1 MFPGNSSHGDMVRL
15 SLDHWSSSSETSLI
29 PLPGTVRYRM
39 DKVVVS
45 GCGYGIAR
53 HSTLDSS
60 GDRTCTPSG
69 LDGAHARACVFV
81 AKKIRGIGTKQIF
94 SFAKLVVV

>member
-1 MFPGNSSHGDMVRL
+1 MVRL

-45 GCGYGIAR
+45 CSCYGIAR

-81 AKKIRGIGTKQIF
+81 AKKIRGIGTKQIV
-94 SFAKLVVV
+94 SFVKLVVV